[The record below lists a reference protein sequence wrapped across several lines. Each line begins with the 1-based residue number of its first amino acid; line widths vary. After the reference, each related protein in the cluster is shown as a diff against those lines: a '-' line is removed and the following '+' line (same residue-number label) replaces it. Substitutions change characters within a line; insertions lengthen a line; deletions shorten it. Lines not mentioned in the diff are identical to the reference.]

1 MGPWDIMSQH
11 LVERGQPCPG
21 LSSFTKIRLGW
32 ISQEKALLVK
42 TGETSLVF
50 LSPLAQQGDKL
61 VIKIPLHH
69 DNYYL
74 IENRQPIGY
83 DKVLPD
89 SGILILK
96 VNTGV
101 QEGYGTVQV
110 INAEPAAPNF
120 SKATY
125 KPGTDGRNIYLDKK
139 NNVAVIPLW
148 KEEGNLG
155 VLITTA
161 EKSPL
166 ALKAA
171 TTILE
176 HMKSEKN
183 PERTKKIRDAVAAFK
198 VYEFER
204 SYAIAGSPLGSD

>member
-1 MGPWDIMSQH
+1 MSQH
-11 LVERGQPCPG
+11 LVENDKPCPG

-42 TGETSLVF
+42 TGETSHVF
-50 LSPLAQQGDKL
+50 LSPLAQKGNKL
-61 VIKIPLHH
+61 VIKIPINNE
-69 DNYYL
+69 NYYL

-83 DKVLPD
+83 DKILPD

-101 QEGYGTVQV
+101 EEGYGNVQV
-110 INAEPAAPNF
+110 MNAAPTAQNF

-125 KPGTDGRNIYLDKK
+125 KLGIKERNIYIDKK

-148 KEEGNLG
+148 KEEDNLG
-155 VLITTA
+155 VLITTV
-161 EKSPL
+161 EKSGA

-171 TTILE
+171 ITIMEL
-176 HMKSEKN
+176 MKSEKS
-183 PERTKKIRDAVAAFK
+183 PEKTKKLRDAVAAFK
-198 VYEFER
+198 TYDFEG
-204 SYAIAGSPLGSD
+204 SYSLASSTP